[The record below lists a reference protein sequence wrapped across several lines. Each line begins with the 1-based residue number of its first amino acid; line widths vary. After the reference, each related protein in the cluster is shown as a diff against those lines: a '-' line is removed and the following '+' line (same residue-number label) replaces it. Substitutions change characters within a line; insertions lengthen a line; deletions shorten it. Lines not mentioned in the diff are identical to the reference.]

1 MARCESR
8 WEMVD
13 DDSTIIEDK
22 FVRTE
27 IVEER
32 GRWVVY
38 VEVGDSESSIRH
50 RVNDFHKKSL
60 AEIAAHWIKITAE
73 KERPF

>member
-1 MARCESR
+1 MIEPD
-8 WEMVD
+8 EP
-13 DDSTIIEDK
+13 IIEER

-38 VEVGDSESSIRH
+38 VEVGDSDASVRH
-50 RVNDFHKKSL
+50 RINDFHKRSL
-60 AEIAAHWIKITAE
+60 AEIAAHWIKLAAE
-73 KERPF
+73 KERPFGR